1 MRVRLLL
8 PWVLLLVAIRLVELD
23 LLLVELIRLAVIGVA
38 ILFIRI
44 LARRPLALLLIGLA
58 QGIIIYVRVKSII
71 LGKQQLQRELT
82 SFILVSLRL
91 L

>member
-1 MRVRLLL
+1 
-8 PWVLLLVAIRLVELD
+8 VELD
-23 LLLVELIRLAVIGVA
+23 LLLVELTRLAVIGVA
-38 ILFIRI
+38 ILFIQI
-44 LARRPLALLLIGLA
+44 LARQPLALLLIGLV

>member
-1 MRVRLLL
+1 MLVRLLL

-23 LLLVELIRLAVIGVA
+23 LLLVELTRLAVIEVA

-44 LARRPLALLLIGLA
+44 LARQPLALLLIGLA
-58 QGIIIYVRVKSII
+58 QRIIIYVRVKSII
-71 LGKQQLQRELT
+71 LGTQQLQRELT